1 MYARETLE
9 QFRQARQEIY
19 DTLLQQHAQ
28 QVAHLSA
35 ELRRNAD
42 ELSIMQKELMEL
54 HRENARLLQQFSTQ
68 PNLMNEQ

>member
-1 MYARETLE
+1 MNSFAKPVRKSTTPY
-9 QFRQARQEIY
+9 
-19 DTLLQQHAQ
+19 LQQHAQ

-54 HRENARLLQQFSTQ
+54 HRKMPDSCS
-68 PNLMNEQ
+68 NLALSQI